1 MFVNAGGGNERCS
14 ISIME
19 DKILVRENTLAYSD
33 RMSVT
38 KKKGSLNW
46 TQVGTGVFTI
56 ERAYVLT
63 LGANIG
69 KPPYFTLVPKVM
81 KLFIRP

>member
-1 MFVNAGGGNERCS
+1 MFHLNDPMHAEN
-14 ISIME
+14 IM
-19 DKILVRENTLAYSD
+19 LVIENTLAYFD

-38 KKKGSLNW
+38 KKKGLMNW

-81 KLFIRP
+81 ELFTSVIYS